1 MQERVFRKLLELAR
15 AGVPIRTHSGKVE
28 KGDIFVAL
36 PGTRV
41 DGAQYIPQALERGAA
56 YVVTSSLPAE
66 VKSRE
71 KIIIH
76 PHPARALGELARAY
90 FGTENLKAK
99 IIGITGTNGKTTT
112 TYLLEHLL
120 GKNGFKVGVIGT
132 VSYRWS
138 GKEFMADMTT
148 PDCLR
153 LHHLLS
159 QMGRDGVDFV
169 CMEVSSHA
177 LDQDRVAG
185 IDFDYAVFTNLTQDH
200 LDYHPDLE
208 DYFQAKAKLFRSQNS
223 RQPHAIIN
231 GDDIFGKRL
240 KKIALNPLC
249 YGLGEGCAN
258 AAFANDLIAT
268 SVLDSRHGLKFEC
281 KFKDRQW
288 RISSSLIGRFNVY
301 NLLAASGVGL
311 KLGMGE
317 AELKVLEHFQGVPG
331 RLQRIHNKKGF
342 NIFIDYA
349 HTPDALENVCK
360 TLKSVFDRLIVLF
373 GCGGNRDKAKRPL
386 MGEAVARYA
395 DLAVITSDN
404 PRDEEPDA
412 IIRDILPGIKER
424 VEIEIEPDRK
434 KAIKLAISR
443 MAEDSAGADT
453 IANTVLLIAGKGHE
467 DYQEIK
473 GKKFPFHDGRVVEE
487 IIDAFDY

>member
-1 MQERVFRKLLELAR
+1 MAR
-15 AGVPIRTHSGKVE
+15 TGTPVRSHSGKV
-28 KGDIFVAL
+28 KRGDIFVAL
-36 PGTRV
+36 PGTKV
-41 DGAQYIPQALERGAA
+41 DGAEYIPQALERGAA
-56 YVVTSSLPAE
+56 YIVTRNVPSGLDLQ
-66 VKSRE
+66 E

-76 PHPARALGELARAY
+76 PHPAQALGELARAH
-90 FGTENLKAK
+90 FGTEALRAK

-112 TYLLEHLL
+112 TYLLEYLL
-120 GKNGFKVGVIGT
+120 AKNGFKVGVIGT
-132 VSYRWS
+132 VSYRWA
-138 GKEFMADMTT
+138 GKEYKADMTT

-153 LHHLLS
+153 LHHLLA
-159 QMGRDGVDFV
+159 QMDKDGVDFV

-200 LDYHPDLE
+200 LDYHQTLE
-208 DYFQAKAKLFRSQNS
+208 DYFQAKAKLFDSKNSQ
-223 RQPHAIIN
+223 QPQAVIN

-249 YGLGEGCAN
+249 YGLVED
-258 AAFANDLIAT
+258 NDLVAT
-268 SVLDSRHGLKFEC
+268 SVLDSRQGLRLEC
-281 KFKDRQW
+281 QFNNKQW
-288 RISSSLIGRFNVY
+288 SISSSLVGQFNAF
-301 NLLAASGVGL
+301 NLLAALGVGL
-311 KLGMGE
+311 KLGLGE
-317 AELKVLEHFQGVPG
+317 EELKALEDFQGVPG

-342 NIFIDYA
+342 NIFVDYA

-360 TLKSVFDRLIVLF
+360 TLKSIDFDRLIVLF

-404 PRDEEPDA
+404 PRDEDPEL
-412 IIRDILPGIKER
+412 IIRDILPGIAKAKGR

-443 MAEDSAGADT
+443 LKKGDADA
-453 IANTVLLIAGKGHE
+453 ANAVLLIAGKGHE

-473 GKKFPFHDGRVVEE
+473 GKKFPFHDVRVVEE